1 MIPKVIIRETNI
13 PRPPGLN
20 GEAILARMIARS
32 ILADLK
38 ESAAAR
44 KEVGSPAAGTRDRA
58 GRVDYLKESYLQS
71 MPTTRR

>member
-32 ILADLK
+32 ILADQK
-38 ESAAAR
+38 ESAATR
-44 KEVGSPAAGTRDRA
+44 EGVGSPAAGTRDRA
-58 GRVDYLKESYLQS
+58 GRGGYHKKSYL
-71 MPTTRR
+71 